1 MHRQADFFLAGI
13 IKNRRG
19 HEQITKGDKFSMEY
33 HDDSILHECQV
44 KLNIPREQEY
54 SLRNLQEHSRH
65 FLLWRKESRA
75 NATAR
80 EHRDGINGALNN
92 AI

>member
-54 SLRNLQEHSRH
+54 SLKNLQEFSGAKSPAQTQQH
-65 FLLWRKESRA
+65 A
-75 NATAR
+75 NIVTASTA
-80 EHRDGINGALNN
+80 H
-92 AI
+92 